1 MPTSLWFWFP
11 TRICADITVKVKK
24 GKILNESTFLSI
36 ESSNTGG
43 GSSGAGGGQHRANLA
58 AGYASSNMINNADKY
73 ASPYK
78 SPYGNPGKSPYA
90 AAAAASGDKSPYGN
104 PASVALPGAPL
115 PPPKTAVYKPVPPPK
130 PKAYPPRSVHSQGPQ
145 GSQQQSEGNYMNSQQ
160 SAGYSNGYATST
172 TGPAANGS
180 HYHNGGHYNNGGPI
194 YNGNR

>member
-1 MPTSLWFWFP
+1 MPTPLWFWFP

-90 AAAAASGDKSPYGN
+90 ATAASADKSPYGN

-145 GSQQQSEGNYMNSQQ
+145 GSQQSEGNYMNSQQ

-172 TGPAANGS
+172 AGPANGS
-180 HYHNGGHYNNGGPI
+180 HYHNGGGGHYNNGGPI